1 MKTICKRYGK
11 LCLFS
16 GLILIILAFIYNL
29 EFLYF
34 ALVAIGYAII
44 LGIGYAILNNQE
56 QDREILT
63 MALNPLKVAALE
75 TALYYIYL
83 NKTCNCPVKISNE
96 NTTVK
101 FLPSGNIDVNGA
113 FFIFQCDGKVD
124 EFLFDCVIKHDKEG
138 NINNPTTWECISIE
152 YRKN

>member
-124 EFLFDCVIKHDKEG
+124 EFLFDCVIKHNKEG

-152 YRKN
+152 YRKH

>member
-16 GLILIILAFIYNL
+16 GLILVVLTFIYNL

-44 LGIGYAILNNQE
+44 LGIGYAVIDNQE
-56 QDREILT
+56 KNREILL
-63 MALNPLKVAALE
+63 MSLNPLKVAALE
-75 TALYYIYL
+75 TALYYIYQ
-83 NKTCNCPVKISNE
+83 NKTCNCPAKISDE

-101 FLPSGNIDVNGA
+101 FLPSGNIDINGA

-124 EFLFDCVIKHDKEG
+124 EFLFDCVIKRKEG
-138 NINNPTTWECISIE
+138 NIHNPTTWECISIE